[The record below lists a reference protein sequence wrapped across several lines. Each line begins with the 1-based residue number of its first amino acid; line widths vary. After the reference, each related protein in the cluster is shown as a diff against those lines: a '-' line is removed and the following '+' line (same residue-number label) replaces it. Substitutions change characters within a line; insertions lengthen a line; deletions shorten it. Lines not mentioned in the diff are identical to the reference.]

1 MKDIKELLEVFEIKP
16 NNISLYEEAF
26 THPSF
31 NADAKTKH
39 CDYERL
45 EFLGDSVLDF
55 FVAELAFKAHPE
67 LNQGNLTKL
76 RASLVSRNGLSNYA
90 RKYQFHEYIRV
101 GNSFNLELIKADAIL
116 ENVFES
122 FVGAIYLD
130 QGLRAVKKIIIKVFY
145 RDIQKYDEEDT
156 IDYKSRLQ
164 EAIQSEHRESV
175 TYEVIKETGPS
186 HDKHFVIKVVFDGIT
201 LGIGDGSSKKRAEQM
216 AAKQALSKKA
226 DK

>member
-122 FVGAIYLD
+122 FIGAIYLD
-130 QGLRAVKKIIIKVFY
+130 GGFECAKAHIHKFVLSDLENKILFLDSK
-145 RDIQKYDEEDT
+145 T
-156 IDYKSRLQ
+156 ILQ
-164 EAIQSEHRESV
+164 EEVQKKNCGSLR
-175 TYEVIKETGPS
+175 YELVKETGPD
-186 HDKHFVIKVVFDGIT
+186 HDKQFTVEAFLGDT
-201 LGIGDGSSKKRAEQM
+201 LIGQGVGHTKKAAEQQAAYQALLKMKKRV
-216 AAKQALSKKA
+216 K
-226 DK
+226 